1 MKDVLVANVRAGRSV
16 VMTTHILEIAER
28 MADRIGV
35 ISGGR
40 LIAEGTLDEFR
51 DRHGKERASLEE
63 MFLAIVE

>member
-1 MKDVLVANVRAGRSV
+1 
-16 VMTTHILEIAER
+16 MTTHILEIAER